1 MRGSPRPSTPA
12 IPPIREATAILPP
25 AMPGDVTARGKG
37 LPEVPFGT
45 VVGGDYMVVRSL
57 RRGSMGA
64 LYVAEQLSTAGHRAL
79 KILRRE
85 YVSDPTLFKRFER
98 EAQMAARIPSEHVT
112 HIIASGVDQKL
123 QVPWIA
129 MELLEGQTLGDHVEE
144 AGPMP
149 KMVVRQIFE
158 QLCHAIAAAH
168 AIGIVH
174 RDLKPANIFLSQ
186 ARRVGAE
193 KMVKVLDFG
202 VASIIAESL
211 TILGSPLGTP
221 NWMSPEQTRGEAPTT
236 ATDVWALGLIA
247 FYMLSGRSFWRSAL
261 KPGNELGV
269 MREIADEPVPI
280 ASMRALELGAGA
292 YIPRGFNEWFAQ
304 CVARSPNER
313 FVNANAAYAALAQ
326 ALAP

>member
-1 MRGSPRPSTPA
+1 MPASAKAERRG
-12 IPPIREATAILPP
+12 
-25 AMPGDVTARGKG
+25 V
-37 LPEVPFGT
+37 PEVPFGT
-45 VVGGDYMVVRSL
+45 VVGRDYMVVRSL
-57 RRGSMGA
+57 RRGTMGS
-64 LYVAEQLSTAGHRAL
+64 LYVAEQLSTASLRAL
-79 KILRRE
+79 KLLRRE
-85 YVSDPTLFKRFER
+85 YVSDETLFKRFER

-112 HIIASGVDQKL
+112 QIIASGVDEKL

-129 MELLEGQTLGDHVEE
+129 MELLDGQTLGDHVDE

-149 KMVVRQIFE
+149 KAVVRQIFE

-168 AIGIVH
+168 ALGIVH

-202 VASIIAESL
+202 IASIVAETL
-211 TILGSPLGTP
+211 TLQGAPLGTP
-221 NWMSPEQTRGEAPTT
+221 NWMSPEQTRGEEATT

-247 FYMLSGRSFWRSAL
+247 FYMLTGRTFWRASL
-261 KPGNELGV
+261 TPNNDIGV
-269 MREIADEPVPI
+269 MTEICYEPVPI
-280 ASMRALELGAGA
+280 ASMRALELGVGE

-304 CVARSPNER
+304 CVAREPQER
-313 FVNANAAYAALAQ
+313 FVNATAAYAALAQ